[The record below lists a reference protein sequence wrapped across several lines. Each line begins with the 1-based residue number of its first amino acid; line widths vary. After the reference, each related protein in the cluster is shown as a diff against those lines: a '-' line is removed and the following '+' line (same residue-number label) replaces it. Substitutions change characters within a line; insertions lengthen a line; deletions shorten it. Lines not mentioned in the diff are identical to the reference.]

1 MTAAAHPRA
10 RAEAAGESWAGE
22 AWAVFLKDVRSEI
35 RTRAALTT
43 LLLFSAVVLLIVAFT
58 VDTQAIPLTHLDG
71 RIAVGTTRTRAQ
83 ILSALL
89 WIVLFFS
96 AIAALP
102 RTFAKEE
109 EARTAA
115 VLCLTARPGA
125 VFWGKLAF
133 NAALMLVVT
142 ALVLPQFLILF
153 RPVIADWPSFLAHLP
168 AGALAMAGA
177 ATLPGAMVA
186 RAGGKTYLMLCLAF
200 PILLPVLVFAIN
212 GTTAAIHGNDGNQVL
227 LLVSYLAAMVT
238 LSTVLFEVV
247 WSDS

>member
-1 MTAAAHPRA
+1 MSRAAEGSIA
-10 RAEAAGESWAGE
+10 RE
-22 AWAVFLKDVRSEI
+22 AWAVFVKDVRSEL

-58 VDTQAIPLTHLDG
+58 VDTRALPLTHIAN
-71 RIAVGTTRTRAQ
+71 RIAPGTTLTRAQ

-96 AIAALP
+96 GVAALP

-109 EARTAA
+109 EARTAVA
-115 VLCLTARPGA
+115 LSLAARPAA
-125 VFWGKLAF
+125 VFWGKLGF

-153 RPVIADWPSFLAHLP
+153 QPLIADWPSFLLHLP
-168 AGALAMAGA
+168 VGALAMAGA

-212 GTTAAIHGNDGNQVL
+212 GTTAAIHGNDGNQL
-227 LLVSYLAAMVT
+227 LPLVSYLAAMVA

-247 WSDS
+247 WSDT